1 MDSSLDRNGIEVTGN
16 MNIKRHSRPFMP
28 GYGIVGEKEGG
39 GLLAWDFVEQR
50 MAAARNYWVS
60 TAGAQGPHAA
70 PVWGL
75 WHSGVF
81 YFSTGTKS
89 RKGRNLG
96 AAPQVSVHLESGDEV
111 VIIEGNVEEVKDPP
125 VLRDLDK
132 DYKEKYGLP
141 MQGPGQIYKLITAK
155 AFAWCEKDFPQSATR
170 WVFG

>member
-1 MDSSLDRNGIEVTGN
+1 
-16 MNIKRHSRPFMP
+16 MP